1 MLSVNMYSLW
11 KDDTSN
17 IIKGIGEATNNIVN
31 YRHSLNVTEKR
42 FCELIEDVQA
52 VCDFWTR
59 NTYVGV
65 PKETAEKEAKDI
77 DIALLRS
84 CRKDWWIE
92 MKNVQI
98 SQELFFLLVR
108 YFLIGQEETE
118 PEIAKALE
126 KKMDALVMRE
136 LYTQYK
142 TAPTEEEKE
151 KARREYLDKRGVPD
165 SFRW

>member
-1 MLSVNMYSLW
+1 MQSIQKCGL
-11 KDDTSN
+11 
-17 IIKGIGEATNNIVN
+17 
-31 YRHSLNVTEKR
+31 
-42 FCELIEDVQA
+42 EDCKV
-52 VCDFWTR
+52 
-59 NTYVGV
+59 
-65 PKETAEKEAKDI
+65 AKDI
-77 DIALLRS
+77 DIALLWS

-108 YFLIGQEETE
+108 YFLIEQEETE
-118 PEIAKALE
+118 PEIVKALE
-126 KKMDALVMRE
+126 KKVDALVMRE

>member
-1 MLSVNMYSLW
+1 
-11 KDDTSN
+11 
-17 IIKGIGEATNNIVN
+17 
-31 YRHSLNVTEKR
+31 
-42 FCELIEDVQA
+42 
-52 VCDFWTR
+52 
-59 NTYVGV
+59 
-65 PKETAEKEAKDI
+65 
-77 DIALLRS
+77 
-84 CRKDWWIE
+84 

-108 YFLIGQEETE
+108 YLLIGQEDSE
-118 PEIAKALE
+118 PEIVKVWE
-126 KKMDALVMRE
+126 KKIDALVMRE

>member
-1 MLSVNMYSLW
+1 MQSIQKCGL
-11 KDDTSN
+11 
-17 IIKGIGEATNNIVN
+17 
-31 YRHSLNVTEKR
+31 
-42 FCELIEDVQA
+42 EDCKV
-52 VCDFWTR
+52 
-59 NTYVGV
+59 
-65 PKETAEKEAKDI
+65 AKDI
-77 DIALLRS
+77 DIALL
-84 CRKDWWIE
+84 
-92 MKNVQI
+92 KNVQI

-118 PEIAKALE
+118 PEIVKALE

-151 KARREYLDKRGVPD
+151 KARREYLDRRGVPD